1 MKIRVILKKG
11 RDMEI
16 WECIEKTQTIKFLV
30 LLRFHR
36 LAFSFFRVYSIST
49 PTPPNVTHRHSKR
62 LKWPTWK
69 SAIIKEKLQQFLHL
83 NWRILSHAKRTA
95 LLRSM
100 LSQTA
105 NTFFSFLARNF
116 DFYAFRL
123 TQSLLRISFSK
134 SNIFTISHFS
144 RFLRKWIPLSC
155 QKKKNETFK
164 TKKEMLGVT
173 EQFNVTTLPLKNGSF
188 ATLAISNVTVRSTTY
203 FLFFYYCHGQWD
215 TWWSVCVSCPSRRR
229 VDHKK
234 KLVSDKFTCPTSRW
248 LSERVPNV
256 QLVISRLNT
265 INR

>member
-105 NTFFSFLARNF
+105 NTFFFFLSQKLGFLCISTNPKF
-116 DFYAFRL
+116 ITHFFFEIKYFYDFPFF
-123 TQSLLRISFSK
+123 SIS
-134 SNIFTISHFS
+134 
-144 RFLRKWIPLSC
+144 
-155 QKKKNETFK
+155 
-164 TKKEMLGVT
+164 
-173 EQFNVTTLPLKNGSF
+173 
-188 ATLAISNVTVRSTTY
+188 
-203 FLFFYYCHGQWD
+203 
-215 TWWSVCVSCPSRRR
+215 
-229 VDHKK
+229 
-234 KLVSDKFTCPTSRW
+234 
-248 LSERVPNV
+248 
-256 QLVISRLNT
+256 
-265 INR
+265 